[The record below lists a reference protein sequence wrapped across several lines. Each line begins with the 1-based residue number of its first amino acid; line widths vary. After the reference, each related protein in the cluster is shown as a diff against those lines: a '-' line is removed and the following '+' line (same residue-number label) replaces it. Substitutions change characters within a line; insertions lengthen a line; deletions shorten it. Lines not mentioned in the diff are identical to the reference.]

1 LKAKSRKLD
10 ENAKILG
17 LQDVQ
22 VHMAITASPPDR
34 VGAAWREFSAARTP
48 EEFYRSWLALQCQMI
63 PGVRSGLVVAGS
75 TGSSRF
81 VPVAVW
87 PEGQANQ
94 HLQPVAERAMAER
107 RGLVLRGADDRVD
120 VGFPIEIDGRLH
132 GVVAMDV
139 SAGDGIDMPA
149 VLRQLQWGAGWLEVL
164 VHRIAALRVD
174 LHGDEGARLRL
185 EATLELVA
193 SALKHDRF
201 IGAATA
207 FATEAAT
214 RLACDRV
221 AIGLIRK
228 GRAELRALSN
238 SGAIDKRTN
247 VIRAIEGAMDEA
259 ADQGVTVV
267 WPQRPGADP
276 AVTHAHAELAR
287 QQGSTAICTVR
298 IGDGSRVAGAI
309 TFERL
314 SGAPFDALTVEFME
328 AVAAVAGP
336 ILHLQWRHEHWI
348 AAAAERAR
356 HQLDK
361 LVGPG
366 HAGRKLVFV
375 SVAMIALF
383 LAFATGE
390 FRVSARTVIEARVQR
405 AAVAP
410 FSGYVRE
417 APARA
422 GDVVKAGQLLA
433 ALDDRELQL
442 QRARAASEAEQLAR
456 EQQRALGGGFAAEA
470 GIASAQLEQVRAEL
484 KLVDEQIARTRVVS
498 SFDGVVVSGDLTQS
512 LNAPVERGQVLFEVA
527 PLADYR
533 VVVQVDERDIATIE
547 AGQRGQLL
555 LSAWPSDVLDFTVTK
570 IVPVSVA
577 RDGRNFFS
585 VEGTLDRVPD
595 RLRPGME
602 GVGKIAVGRRKLAW
616 IWGRQGIDWFRLKLW
631 AWLP

>member
-1 LKAKSRKLD
+1 
-10 ENAKILG
+10 
-17 LQDVQ
+17 
-22 VHMAITASPPDR
+22 MAITASVPDR
-34 VGAAWREFSAARTP
+34 EGSAWREFVAARTP

-87 PEGQANQ
+87 PEGQPIQ
-94 HLQPVAERAMAER
+94 HLAQVAERALAER
-107 RGLVLRGADDRVD
+107 RGLVLRGAREVPVSGVVDDRVD
-120 VGFPIEIDGRLH
+120 VGFPIEVDGRLH
-132 GVVAMDV
+132 GVVAIDV
-139 SAGDGIDMPA
+139 AVGDGVDMPA
-149 VLRQLQWGAGWLEVL
+149 VLRQLQWGTGWLEVL

-174 LHGDEGARLRL
+174 LQSDEGARLRF

-193 SALKHDRF
+193 SALKYDRF
-201 IGAATA
+201 LGAATA
-207 FATEAAT
+207 FATAAAA

-221 AIGLIRK
+221 SIGLVRK
-228 GRAELRALSN
+228 GRAHVRAVSH
-238 SGAIDKRTN
+238 SGDVDKRTN
-247 VIRAIEGAMDEA
+247 VIRAIEAAMDEA
-259 ADQGVTVV
+259 TDQGVTVV
-267 WPQRPGADP
+267 WPTRPGADP
-276 AVTHAHAELAR
+276 TVTQAHAELAR
-287 QQGSTAICTVR
+287 VQGSTAICTIR
-298 IGDGSRVAGAI
+298 IGDGTRVAGAI

-314 SGAPFDALTVEFME
+314 SGAPFDAMTIDFME
-328 AVAAVAGP
+328 AVAAVSGP
-336 ILHLQWRHEHWI
+336 ILHLQWRNEHWI
-348 AAAAERAR
+348 AAAVERAR
-356 HQLDK
+356 QSVGR

-366 HAGRKLVFV
+366 HAGTKLAFI
-375 SVAMIALF
+375 SIALIALF
-383 LAFATGE
+383 LTFATGE
-390 FRVSARTVIEARVQR
+390 YRVSARTVIEARVQR

-422 GDVVKAGQLLA
+422 GDVVRAGQLLA

-442 QRARAASEAEQLAR
+442 QRARAASEQEQLVR
-456 EQQRALGGGFAAEA
+456 EQQRALGDGNAAEA
-470 GIASAQLEQVRAEL
+470 GIAAAQLEQVRAEL
-484 KLVDEQIARTRVVS
+484 RLVEEQIARTRVVS

-533 VVVQVDERDIATIE
+533 VVVQVDEREIAAIE

-555 LSAWPSDVLDFTVTK
+555 LSAWPSDVLEFTVTK

-577 RDGRNFFS
+577 RDGRNYFS
-585 VEGTLDRVPD
+585 VEATLDQVPE

-602 GVGKIAVGRRKLAW
+602 GVGKIAIGERRLAW
-616 IWGRQGIDWFRLKLW
+616 IWSRQGIDWVRLQLW

>member
-1 LKAKSRKLD
+1 
-10 ENAKILG
+10 
-17 LQDVQ
+17 
-22 VHMAITASPPDR
+22 MAISASAPDR
-34 VGAAWREFSAARTP
+34 EAVAWREFVAARTP

-63 PGVRSGLVVAGS
+63 PGARSGLVVAGS

-87 PEGQANQ
+87 PEGQPIQ
-94 HLQPVAERAMAER
+94 HLAQVAERALAER
-107 RGLVLRGADDRVD
+107 RGLVLRSAREGTAEDRVD
-120 VGFPIEIDGRLH
+120 VAFPIEIDGRLH

-139 SAGDGIDMPA
+139 AARDGVDMPA
-149 VLRQLQWGAGWLEVL
+149 ILRQLQWGAGWLEVL

-174 LHGDEGARLRL
+174 LHSDEGARLRL

-193 SALKHDRF
+193 SALKYDRF
-201 IGAATA
+201 LGAATA
-207 FATEAAT
+207 FATAAAG

-221 AIGLIRK
+221 SIGLIRK
-228 GRAELRALSN
+228 GRAQVYAVSH
-238 SGAIDKRTN
+238 SGAVDKRTN

-267 WPQRPGADP
+267 WPSRPGADP
-276 AVTHAHAELAR
+276 TVTHAHAELAR
-287 QQGSTAICTVR
+287 QGSAAICTIR

-314 SGAPFDALTVEFME
+314 SGAPFDALTVNFME
-328 AVAAVAGP
+328 AVAAVSGP
-336 ILHLQWRHEHWI
+336 ILHLQWRNEHWI
-348 AAAAERAR
+348 SAAGERARKGLNRLTGSGHAGTKLAVVAAAALA
-356 HQLDK
+356 
-361 LVGPG
+361 V
-366 HAGRKLVFV
+366 
-375 SVAMIALF
+375 F
-383 LAFATGE
+383 LAFANGE
-390 FRVSARTVIEARVQR
+390 YRVSARTVIEARVQR

-417 APARA
+417 APVRA

-442 QRARAASEAEQLAR
+442 QRARASSEAEQLVR
-456 EQQRALGGGFAAEA
+456 EQQRALGGGNAAEA
-470 GIASAQLEQVRAEL
+470 GIAAAQLAQVRAEL
-484 KLVDEQIARTRVVS
+484 SLVEEQIARTRVVS
-498 SFDGVVVSGDLTQS
+498 SFDGIVVSGDLTQS

-533 VVVQVDERDIATIE
+533 VVVQVDERDIAAIE
-547 AGQRGQLL
+547 EQQRGQLL
-555 LSAWPSDVLDFTVTK
+555 LSAWPSDVLTFTVTK

-585 VEGTLDRVPD
+585 VEGSLDRVPD

-602 GVGKIAVGRRKLAW
+602 GVGKIAVGERRLAW
-616 IWGRQGIDWFRLKLW
+616 IWSRQGFDWFRLRLW
-631 AWLP
+631 KWLP

>member
-1 LKAKSRKLD
+1 
-10 ENAKILG
+10 
-17 LQDVQ
+17 
-22 VHMAITASPPDR
+22 MAISASAPER
-34 VGAAWREFSAARTP
+34 EAVAWREFVSARTP

-75 TGSSRF
+75 SSASSRF

-87 PEGQANQ
+87 PEGHPIQ
-94 HLQPVAERAMAER
+94 HLAQVAERALAER
-107 RGLVLRGADDRVD
+107 RGIVLRGTRELPSTGVVEDHVD

-139 SAGDGIDMPA
+139 SAADGVDMPA
-149 VLRQLQWGAGWLEVL
+149 ILRQLQWGAGWLEVL
-164 VHRIAALRVD
+164 VYRIAALRVD
-174 LHGDEGARLRL
+174 LHSDEGARLRF

-193 SALKHDRF
+193 SALKYDRF
-201 IGAATA
+201 LGAATA
-207 FATEAAT
+207 FATAAAS

-221 AIGLIRK
+221 SVGLIRK
-228 GRAELRALSN
+228 GRAQVYAVSH
-238 SGAIDKRTN
+238 SGAVDKRTN

-267 WPQRPGADP
+267 WPSRPGGDAT
-276 AVTHAHAELAR
+276 VTHAHTELAR
-287 QQGSTAICTVR
+287 LQGSAAICTLR
-298 IGDGSRVAGAI
+298 IGDGNRVAGAI

-314 SGAPFDALTVEFME
+314 SGAPFDALTIDFME
-328 AVAAVAGP
+328 AVAAVSGP
-336 ILHLQWRHEHWI
+336 ILHLQWRNEHWI

-356 HQLDK
+356 KSLGR
-361 LVGPG
+361 LTGPG
-366 HAGRKLVFV
+366 HAGMKLGVV
-375 SVAMIALF
+375 SAAIVAVV
-383 LAFATGE
+383 LAVATGE
-390 FRVSARTVIEARVQR
+390 YRVSARTVVEARVQR

-422 GDVVKAGQLLA
+422 GDVVRAGQLLA

-442 QRARAASEAEQLAR
+442 NRARAASEEDQLVR
-456 EQQRALGGGFAAEA
+456 EQQRALGGGNAAEA
-470 GIASAQLEQVRAEL
+470 GIAAARLQQVRAEM
-484 KLVDEQIARTRVVS
+484 KLIDEQIVRTRVIS
-498 SFDGVVVSGDLTQS
+498 SFDGMVVSGDLTQS

-533 VVVQVDERDIATIE
+533 VVIQVDERDIAAIE
-547 AGQRGQLL
+547 PGQRGQLL
-555 LSAWPSDVLDFTVTK
+555 LSAWPSEPLGFTVAK

-577 RDGRNFFS
+577 KDGRNYFS

-595 RLRPGME
+595 RMRPGME
-602 GVGKIAVGRRKLAW
+602 GVGKIAVGERRLAW
-616 IWGRQGIDWFRLKLW
+616 IWSRQGVDWIRLKLW

>member
-1 LKAKSRKLD
+1 
-10 ENAKILG
+10 
-17 LQDVQ
+17 
-22 VHMAITASPPDR
+22 MAITASVPDR
-34 VGAAWREFSAARTP
+34 EGFAWREFVAARTP

-87 PEGQANQ
+87 PEGQPIQ
-94 HLQPVAERAMAER
+94 HLAQVAERALADR
-107 RGLVLRGADDRVD
+107 RGLVLRGAREVPASGVVDDRVD

-139 SAGDGIDMPA
+139 SVGAGIDMPA

-174 LHGDEGARLRL
+174 LHSDEGARLRF

-201 IGAATA
+201 LGAATA
-207 FATEAAT
+207 FATAAAA

-221 AIGLIRK
+221 SIGLIRK
-228 GRAELRALSN
+228 GRAQVYALSH
-238 SGAIDKRTN
+238 SGAVDKRTN

-267 WPQRPGADP
+267 WPARPGADP

-287 QQGSTAICTVR
+287 QQGSAAICTIR

-314 SGAPFDALTVEFME
+314 SGTPFDALTINFME
-328 AVAAVAGP
+328 AVAAVSGP
-336 ILHLQWRHEHWI
+336 ILHLQWRNEHWI
-348 AAAAERAR
+348 IAAAERAR
-356 HQLDK
+356 KMLNR

-366 HAGRKLVFV
+366 GAGIKLAVG
-375 SVAMIALF
+375 AAAIIALF

-390 FRVSARTVIEARVQR
+390 YRVSARTVVEARVQR

-417 APARA
+417 APVRA
-422 GDVVKAGQLLA
+422 GDVVRTGQLLA

-442 QRARAASEAEQLAR
+442 QRARAASEEQQLVR
-456 EQQRALGGGFAAEA
+456 EQQSALGSRNAAEA
-470 GIASAQLEQVRAEL
+470 GIAAAQLEQVRAEL
-484 KLVDEQIARTRVVS
+484 ALIEEQLARTRVVS

-533 VVVQVDERDIATIE
+533 VVVQVDERDIAAIE
-547 AGQRGQLL
+547 PRQRGQLL
-555 LSAWPSDVLDFTVTK
+555 LSAWPSDVLEFTVTK

-577 RDGRNFFS
+577 RDGRNYFS

-602 GVGKIAVGRRKLAW
+602 GVGKIAVGERRLAW
-616 IWGRQGIDWFRLKLW
+616 IWSRQGIDWVRLKLW
-631 AWLP
+631 AWTP

>member
-1 LKAKSRKLD
+1 
-10 ENAKILG
+10 
-17 LQDVQ
+17 
-22 VHMAITASPPDR
+22 MAISASVPDR
-34 VGAAWREFSAARTP
+34 EGTAWREFVAARTP

-87 PEGQANQ
+87 PEGEAIQ
-94 HLQPVAERAMAER
+94 HLAQVAERALAER
-107 RGLVLRGADDRVD
+107 RGLVLRGAREVPATGVVEDRVD
-120 VGFPIEIDGRLH
+120 VGFPIEVDGRLH
-132 GVVAMDV
+132 GVVALDV
-139 SAGDGIDMPA
+139 SVGSGIDMPA
-149 VLRQLQWGAGWLEVL
+149 VLRQLQWGTGWLEVL

-193 SALKHDRF
+193 SALKYDRF
-201 IGAATA
+201 LGAATA
-207 FATEAAT
+207 FATAAAA

-221 AIGLIRK
+221 SIGLIRK
-228 GRAELRALSN
+228 GRAQVYAVSHT
-238 SGAIDKRTN
+238 GAIDKRTN

-259 ADQGVTVV
+259 ADQGITVV
-267 WPQRPGADP
+267 WPARPGADP
-276 AVTHAHAELAR
+276 TVTHAHGELAR
-287 QQGSTAICTVR
+287 QGSAAICTIR

-314 SGAPFDALTVEFME
+314 SGAPFDALTINFME
-328 AVAAVAGP
+328 AVAAVSGP
-336 ILHLQWRHEHWI
+336 ILHLQWRNEHWI
-348 AAAAERAR
+348 SAAGERARQGLSKVIGAGHAGIKLAVAAAAA
-356 HQLDK
+356 L
-361 LVGPG
+361 
-366 HAGRKLVFV
+366 
-375 SVAMIALF
+375 ALF
-383 LAFATGE
+383 LAFANGE
-390 FRVSARTVIEARVQR
+390 YRVSARTVIEARVQR

-442 QRARAASEAEQLAR
+442 QRARASSEAEQLVR
-456 EQQRALGGGFAAEA
+456 EQQRALGSGNAAEA
-470 GIASAQLEQVRAEL
+470 GIAAAQLAQVRAEL
-484 KLVDEQIARTRVVS
+484 SLVDEQIKRTKVVS
-498 SFDGVVVSGDLTQS
+498 SFDGIVVSGDLTQS

-533 VVVQVDERDIATIE
+533 VVVQVDERDIAAVE
-547 AGQRGQLL
+547 PQQRGQLL

-577 RDGRNFFS
+577 REGRKFAT
-585 VEGTLDRVPD
+585 GRARDPGCPTGCVPEWKASARSRWVSAD
-595 RLRPGME
+595 SHGSGAAREWTGS
-602 GVGKIAVGRRKLAW
+602 A
-616 IWGRQGIDWFRLKLW
+616 
-631 AWLP
+631 

>member
-1 LKAKSRKLD
+1 
-10 ENAKILG
+10 
-17 LQDVQ
+17 
-22 VHMAITASPPDR
+22 MAISASAPER
-34 VGAAWREFSAARTP
+34 EAVAWREFVSARTP

-75 TGSSRF
+75 SGSTRF

-87 PEGQANQ
+87 PEGQPIQ
-94 HLQPVAERAMAER
+94 HLAQVAERALAER
-107 RGLVLRGADDRVD
+107 RGIVLRGTRELPATGVAEDHVD

-139 SAGDGIDMPA
+139 AASGGVDMPA
-149 VLRQLQWGAGWLEVL
+149 ILRQLQWGAGWLEVL

-174 LHGDEGARLRL
+174 LHSDEGARLRF

-193 SALKHDRF
+193 SALKYDRF
-201 IGAATA
+201 LGAATA
-207 FATEAAT
+207 FATAAAS

-221 AIGLIRK
+221 SIGLIRK
-228 GRAELRALSN
+228 GRAQVYAVSH
-238 SGAIDKRTN
+238 SGAVDKRTN

-259 ADQGVTVV
+259 IDQGVTVV
-267 WPQRPGADP
+267 WPARPGADP
-276 AVTHAHAELAR
+276 TVTHAHGELAR
-287 QQGSTAICTVR
+287 LQGSSAICSIR

-314 SGAPFDALTVEFME
+314 SGAPFDALTIDFME
-328 AVAAVAGP
+328 AVAAVSGP
-336 ILHLQWRHEHWI
+336 ILHLQWRNEHWI
-348 AAAAERAR
+348 ASLVERGR
-356 HQLDK
+356 K
-361 LVGPG
+361 LLGRLIGPG
-366 HAGRKLVFV
+366 HAGVKLAAAAAVIL
-375 SVAMIALF
+375 IAF
-383 LAFATGE
+383 LTFATGTY
-390 FRVSARTVIEARVQR
+390 RVSARTVIEARVQR

-422 GDVVKAGQLLA
+422 GDVVHAGQLLA

-442 QRARAASEAEQLAR
+442 QRARAASEEEQLVR
-456 EQQRALGGGFAAEA
+456 EQQRALGDGNAAEA
-470 GIASAQLEQVRAEL
+470 GIAAARLQQVRAEL
-484 KLVDEQIARTRVVS
+484 KLVDEQIARTRVIS
-498 SFDGVVVSGDLTQS
+498 SFDGMVVSGDLTQS

-533 VVVQVDERDIATIE
+533 IVVQVDERDIAAIE
-547 AGQRGQLL
+547 PGQRGQLL
-555 LSAWPSDVLDFTVTK
+555 LAAWPTDVLDFTVTK

-577 RDGRNFFS
+577 KEGRNYFG
-585 VEGTLDRVPD
+585 VEGKLDRVPD

-602 GVGKIAVGRRKLAW
+602 GVGKIAVGERRLAW
-616 IWGRQGIDWFRLKLW
+616 IWSRQGVDWVRLRLW

>member
-1 LKAKSRKLD
+1 
-10 ENAKILG
+10 
-17 LQDVQ
+17 
-22 VHMAITASPPDR
+22 MAISVTAPDR
-34 VGAAWREFSAARTP
+34 EGSAWREFVAARTP
-48 EEFYRSWLALQCQMI
+48 DEFYRSWLALQCQMI
-63 PGVRSGLVVAGS
+63 PGARSGLVVAGS
-75 TGSSRF
+75 SGSSRF

-87 PEGQANQ
+87 PEGQPIQ
-94 HLQPVAERAMAER
+94 HLAQVAERALAER
-107 RGLVLRGADDRVD
+107 RGLVLRGSREVPASGVVDDRVD

-139 SAGDGIDMPA
+139 AVGDGVDMPA
-149 VLRQLQWGAGWLEVL
+149 ILRQLQWGAGWLEVL

-174 LHGDEGARLRL
+174 LQGDEGARMRL

-193 SALKHDRF
+193 SALKYDRF
-201 IGAATA
+201 LGAATA
-207 FATEAAT
+207 FATAAAA

-221 AIGLIRK
+221 SIGLIKK
-228 GRAELRALSN
+228 GRAQVYALSH

-267 WPQRPGADP
+267 WPSRPGADP
-276 AVTHAHAELAR
+276 AVTHAHGELAR
-287 QQGSTAICTVR
+287 QQGSAAICTIR
-298 IGDGSRVAGAI
+298 IGDGKRVAGAI

-314 SGAPFDALTVEFME
+314 SGAPFDAVTINFME
-328 AVAAVAGP
+328 AVAAVSGP
-336 ILHLQWRHEHWI
+336 ILHLQWRNEHWI
-348 AAAAERAR
+348 TSAADRAR
-356 HQLDK
+356 QSLNK

-366 HAGRKLVFV
+366 HAGMKLV
-375 SVAMIALF
+375 AGALAALLLF
-383 LAFATGE
+383 LTFANGDY
-390 FRVSARTVIEARVQR
+390 RVSARSVIEARVKR

-422 GDVVKAGQLLA
+422 GDVVKTGQLLA

-442 QRARAASEAEQLAR
+442 QRARASSEAEQLVR
-456 EQQRALGGGFAAEA
+456 EQQRALGGRNAAEA
-470 GIASAQLEQVRAEL
+470 GIAAAQLAQVRAEL
-484 KLVDEQIARTRVVS
+484 ALVEAQIARTRVVS

-533 VVVQVDERDIATIE
+533 VVVQVDERDIAAIE
-547 AGQRGQLL
+547 TGQRGQLL
-555 LSAWPSDVLDFTVTK
+555 LAAWPSDVLDFTVTK

-577 RDGRNFFS
+577 REGRNFFS
-585 VEGTLDRVPD
+585 VEGTLDRVPE

-602 GVGKIAVGRRKLAW
+602 GVGKIGIGERRLIW
-616 IWGRQGIDWFRLKLW
+616 IWSRQGVDWFRLRLW
-631 AWLP
+631 EWLP